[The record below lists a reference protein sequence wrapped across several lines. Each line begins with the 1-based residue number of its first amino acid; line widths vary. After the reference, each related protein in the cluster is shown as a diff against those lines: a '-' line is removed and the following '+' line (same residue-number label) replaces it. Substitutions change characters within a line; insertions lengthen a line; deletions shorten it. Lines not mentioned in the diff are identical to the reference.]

1 MMPPTDDL
9 PATILDT
16 AMQLAEKLS
25 WEALRLHD
33 IATELNISLDEI
45 RQHYPQKDDLVEAWY
60 DRADASMLQ
69 ATTDPEFLKLED
81 KQERLYAVI
90 MTWLDAMAAHKTIS
104 RDMLLYKLEPAH
116 IHLQVLGVLRISR
129 TVQWF
134 LEAVQQESTHLQR
147 ILEEIGLTSIYLATF
162 AYWMQDQSENQQ
174 QTRQF
179 LERRLQM
186 AKPFANFMQNWF
198 PQLRSRQYEQVREAM
213 PPEGKRN

>member
-1 MMPPTDDL
+1 MPSTDDL
-9 PATILDT
+9 PAAILDT

-45 RQHYPQKDDLVEAWY
+45 RRYYPQKDDLVEAWY

-69 ATTDPEFLKLED
+69 ATTDPEFLNLED
-81 KQERLYAVI
+81 KQARLYAVI
-90 MTWLDAMAAHKTIS
+90 MTWLDALAEHKTIS

-116 IHLQVLGVLRISR
+116 IHLQVLGILRISR

-134 LEAVQQESTHLQR
+134 LEAVQQESTHMQR
-147 ILEEIGLTSIYLATF
+147 ILEEVGLTSIYLATF

-174 QTRQF
+174 QTRKF
-179 LERRLQM
+179 LQRQLQM
-186 AKPFANFMQNWF
+186 AKPFANFMQSWF
-198 PQLRSRQYEQVREAM
+198 PQVRSRQYEQVRD
-213 PPEGKRN
+213 PKLLDGKRN

>member
-16 AMQLAEKLS
+16 AMELAEKLS

-33 IATELNISLDEI
+33 IATELNISLDQI

-69 ATTDPEFLKLED
+69 ATTNPEFPKLED
-81 KQERLYAVI
+81 KQARLYVVI
-90 MTWLDAMAAHKTIS
+90 MTWLDALAVHKTVS

-116 IHLQVLGVLRISR
+116 IHLQVLGILRISR

-162 AYWMQDQSENQQ
+162 AYWMQDQSENQRL
-174 QTRQF
+174 TRRF
-179 LERRLQM
+179 LERRLRL
-186 AKPFANFMQNWF
+186 AKPFADFMQNRF
-198 PQLRSRQYEQVREAM
+198 PQLRSSLHEQVWKAL
-213 PPEGKRN
+213 PPEDKRN